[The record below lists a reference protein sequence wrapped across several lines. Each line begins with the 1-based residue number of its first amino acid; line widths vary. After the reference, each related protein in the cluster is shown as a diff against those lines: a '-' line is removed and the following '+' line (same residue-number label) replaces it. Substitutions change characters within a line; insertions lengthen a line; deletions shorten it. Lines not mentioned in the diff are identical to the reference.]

1 MKIEIASK
9 ARNRARNTL
18 RALRTRTWA
27 ALRYLV
33 PRAGAGTPY
42 SVQESGDGRRNQKP
56 NGRVSIWFASTGP
69 LVSTNKRSARGAQHR
84 WLVRAGVSAR
94 VHCRAKSRAEPWRAR
109 ARARASNRHQ
119 LACPSSGFHRRWGP
133 SPSGL
138 SIYFPVAVAR
148 ARRWGVAK
156 SDWAIG
162 PLTRVDHQVEWRGRK
177 GGCWRHA
184 KEQLEG
190 HKEVPG
196 GVWREGPQ
204 RLGCWALYAK
214 KGQLWLYSVNILD

>member
-56 NGRVSIWFASTGP
+56 NGRVSIWFASAGP

-84 WLVRAGVSAR
+84 WLVRAGECTVEQLR
-94 VHCRAKSRAEPWRAR
+94 EPCRASDSQQQ
-109 ARARASNRHQ
+109 ASIGR
-119 LACPSSGFHRRWGP
+119 PSSGFHRRWGP